1 VWGNGNTSITTVDP
15 NLRAMVP
22 MGGADSDGDGW
33 ANEAELRVGSDP
45 LSTNSVPVKVSF
57 GVNFAYGTN
66 KSSFTNI
73 ATVTEGSNLTVGT
86 LAILDTM
93 GRLENGNQPNMS
105 VELGQEAQKR
115 FELVGKELKF
125 KTNPVCTS
133 VEKDSYPVDVL
144 VKDSSRSGTLTTTL
158 TVEVLNVVPQIIGGN
173 TSFAVDENV
182 AIGTVVGTMQTSE
195 AVIWSLT
202 DNALFGIH
210 PTSGVISTKAPI
222 DYESLTNKTIALVVT
237 ATDVGG
243 AQRSANV
250 TITVGDVIDLSD
262 WLGGV
267 TETSELLLKYGV
279 GGAASPTAASEAT
292 VTVLASNKLTLMAV
306 VRTNDR
312 KVSVVGEAG
321 VDLSVWNTN
330 GVSHIPSS
338 SQASVPEGCQRRIYS
353 VDRPTNSS
361 RQFLRLKVTK

>member
-1 VWGNGNTSITTVDP
+1 VNP

-22 MGGADSDGDGW
+22 LGGADSDGDGW
-33 ANEAELRVGSDP
+33 ANEAELRVGTDP
-45 LSTNSVPVKVSF
+45 LSTNSFPVKVSF

-73 ATVTEGSNLTVGT
+73 ATVTEGSSRTVGT

-93 GRLENGNQPNMS
+93 GRLENGNQPEMS

-115 FELVGKELKF
+115 FELVGKELRL

-182 AIGTVVGTMQTSE
+182 AIGTGVGTMQADESNVSWE
-195 AVIWSLT
+195 IASGNGLG
-202 DNALFGIH
+202 LFAIDRQTGQIK
-210 PTSGVISTKAPI
+210 TAKAI
-222 DYESLTNKTIALVVT
+222 DYEALSSKTITLGVT
-237 ATDVGG
+237 VTDVGG
-243 AQRSANV
+243 AKRSANV

-330 GVSHIPSS
+330 GVSHTPSS

-361 RQFLRLKVTK
+361 RQFLRLKVTR